1 MEPAEKEA
9 KTPTQDILQAENDK
23 EKSGDKREIEDEERE
38 KMLNEEN
45 KKELGEVEK
54 KKKALEEA
62 EREKEGTKRRIP
74 TGGIKIP
81 GFLRSRSRDK
91 NKVNCVFIY
100 LSYLC
105 ISRVLDFVY
114 SHFSKTLGWYGV

>member
-1 MEPAEKEA
+1 MEPADKEV
-9 KTPTQDILQAENDK
+9 KTPTQDILHEENDK

-54 KKKALEEA
+54 KRKALEEA

-91 NKVNCVFIY
+91 NKVKLNYVFSFTF
-100 LSYLC
+100 LPRL
-105 ISRVLDFVY
+105 VLYIFW
-114 SHFSKTLGWYGV
+114 HNFSC